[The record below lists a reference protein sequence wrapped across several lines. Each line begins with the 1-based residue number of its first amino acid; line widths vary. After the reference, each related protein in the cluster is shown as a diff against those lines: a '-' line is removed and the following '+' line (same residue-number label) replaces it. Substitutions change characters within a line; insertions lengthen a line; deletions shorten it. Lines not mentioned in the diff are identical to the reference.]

1 MTWRA
6 TSARPYRPSILA
18 SAAARRATAASTSA
32 SAAATA
38 AAASAT
44 AAVASFN
51 ATTSTAFVAL
61 RFGSAMVAPER
72 QGLPDIAR
80 RVIGLLL

>member
-6 TSARPYRPSILA
+6 TSARPYRLSIFA
-18 SAAARRATAASTSA
+18 SASSRRATAAAASDSTAA
-32 SAAATA
+32 SAAASA

-51 ATTSTAFVAL
+51 ATWSTAFVA
-61 RFGSAMVAPER
+61 FFVGSTMVTPEL
-72 QGLPDIAR
+72 QGQA
-80 RVIGLLL
+80 